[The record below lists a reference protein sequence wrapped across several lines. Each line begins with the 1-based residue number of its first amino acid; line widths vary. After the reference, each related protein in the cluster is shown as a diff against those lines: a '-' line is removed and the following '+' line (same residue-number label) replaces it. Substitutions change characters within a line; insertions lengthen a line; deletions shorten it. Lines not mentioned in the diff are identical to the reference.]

1 MLAPMRERVFGIE
14 TEYAVVYHPSR
25 AERVDDRR
33 PSNLELFQ
41 LFEPAL
47 MLQLRS
53 LPRAFSLLRA
63 KPGCFLEN
71 GCSFHYEATPQ
82 AFEHGLVEM
91 ASPECRDPFTL
102 LACERAKDAL
112 VESLCAHANRQL
124 PLLGFTGEARIGK
137 NNVDVLGHTFG
148 SHESYWVDDPLPP
161 GRRLLLAPL
170 WVGLWLA
177 TLPAF
182 AWLLLSMLA
191 LAALG
196 VGFALLPLVAAGA
209 RAVARALGPRL
220 PRASA
225 FLGRAAARLL
235 AWVGRVTEAA
245 RDPGTLVR
253 RLAWLEW
260 PLHPTIALH
269 ALVYERFHFVAIR
282 RCATAF
288 LVTRSLFCG
297 AGRVVLDGGPL
308 LRVAQRPPFM
318 RSLARIF
325 TSGERRP
332 VFELRDAFFR
342 PWSAFGR
349 RRRLHLMLGDANLCD
364 WSLVLRTGTTALVL
378 EAIEAEPDA
387 AWPRLARP
395 LPALREVANDPSLE
409 RTLQLEDGSAVTA
422 LEIQRRTL
430 AVVRRV
436 VGADPAPAL
445 WKLRVLAM
453 WEETLDLLEREP
465 AALADRVDWLAKRKL
480 LHQLLPD
487 PADRR
492 ALEARG
498 SAVLEATSGASASSP
513 HHAAAADQRLR
524 SLAWRALRIDFAY
537 HELGPRGELRK
548 LEAAGEVRRLTSD
561 DAVARARREPPVDTR
576 AAARGRAIRD
586 AHAQRASGGVSWH
599 RARIGRAWR
608 FFTDPLSPD
617 DTSRLPSERGRS

>member
-1 MLAPMRERVFGIE
+1 MRERVFGIE
-14 TEYAVVYHPSR
+14 TEYAIVYHPSR
-25 AERVDDRR
+25 AERVDGRR
-33 PSNLELFQ
+33 PTNLELFQ

-53 LPRAFSLLRA
+53 LPRAVSLLRA

-112 VESLCAHANRQL
+112 VEALCEDANAQL
-124 PLLGFTGEARIGK
+124 PALGYAGEARIGK

-148 SHESYWVDDPLPP
+148 SHESYWVDDPLPLR
-161 GRRLLLAPL
+161 RRLALAPL
-170 WVGLWLA
+170 WLLLWLA

-182 AWLLLSMLA
+182 AWLLGSMIA
-191 LAALG
+191 LAVVALG
-196 VGFALLPLVAAGA
+196 LALLPLVAGA
-209 RAVARALGPRL
+209 ARLVARAIGSRL
-220 PRASA
+220 PRVAA
-225 FLGRAAARLL
+225 FLDRSARRLL
-235 AWVGRVTEAA
+235 AWLERMASLA
-245 RDPGTLVR
+245 RDPGALMR

-260 PLHPTIALH
+260 PLHPAIALH
-269 ALVYERFHFVAIR
+269 ALVYERFHFTGVR

-288 LVTRSLFCG
+288 LATRSLLCG

-325 TSGERRP
+325 TSGEKRP

-349 RRRLHLMLGDANLCD
+349 RRRLHLMHGDANLCD
-364 WSLVLRTGTTALVL
+364 WSLVLRVGTTALVL
-378 EAIEAEPDA
+378 EAVEARPDA
-387 AWPRLARP
+387 DWPELAHP
-395 LPALREVANDPSLE
+395 LATLREVANDP
-409 RTLQLEDGSAVTA
+409 A
-422 LEIQRRTL
+422 LEHTLELRDGRSLSALAIQRRTL
-430 AVVRRV
+430 GIVRDV
-436 VGADPAPAL
+436 IGSDPAPAL
-445 WKLRVLAM
+445 WKLRVLTM

-465 AALADRVDWLAKRKL
+465 GALADRVDWLAKRKL
-480 LHQLLPD
+480 LHRLLPD
-487 PADRR
+487 PADRG

-498 SAVLEATSGASASSP
+498 AAVLEAEPNASA
-513 HHAAAADQRLR
+513 ADRRLR

-537 HELGPRGELRK
+537 HELGPRGEQRR
-548 LEAAGEVRRLTSD
+548 LEAAGEVLRLAGD
-561 DAVARARREPPVDTR
+561 EAVARARREAPADTR

-586 AHAQRASGGVSWH
+586 AHGLRASGGVSWH
-599 RARIGRAWR
+599 RARIGRFAWR
-608 FFTDPLSPD
+608 FFTDPLSPE
-617 DTSRLPSERGRS
+617 DTLRFDPFGDRRPG